1 MIAPKFPGWSS
12 LIQTQKV
19 SALKTSDDTRTK
31 MKKSFKSKLMHS
43 GLSLTGMGS
52 GLWLMIWSM
61 DHEIVWLDNLMRFL
75 MKVKYWLST
84 DRHVHRNTLESD
96 VGDSVTIFGILIFS
110 LGLLYLLTVVFGK
123 RLSISK
129 APVKKTKKVDGG
141 ENH

>member
-1 MIAPKFPGWSS
+1 
-12 LIQTQKV
+12 
-19 SALKTSDDTRTK
+19 
-31 MKKSFKSKLMHS
+31 
-43 GLSLTGMGS
+43 
-52 GLWLMIWSM
+52 
-61 DHEIVWLDNLMRFL
+61 

-96 VGDSVTIFGILIFS
+96 VGNSVTIFGILIFS

-141 ENH
+141 KNH